1 MCNLQLYQNKLEHLK
16 ILHGSMQAINYG
28 IAYFAKA
35 ISYMHK
41 MYTKLTTGVS
51 HIEHF
56 FFVTEGVV
64 Q

>member
-1 MCNLQLYQNKLEHLK
+1 MNE
-16 ILHGSMQAINYG
+16 GT
-28 IAYFAKA
+28 AYFAKA

-41 MYTKLTTGVS
+41 IYMKSNTGVS

>member
-1 MCNLQLYQNKLEHLK
+1 
-16 ILHGSMQAINYG
+16 MQAMNYG

-51 HIEHF
+51 HTEHF
-56 FFVTEGVV
+56 FFITEGVV